1 LAFSPDG
8 KSLVSGSADTTAL
21 VWDLTGLAENGE
33 FRTGRLSPSELQV
46 LWEELAASPSS
57 RATKA
62 LWKLVASPDDCVPF
76 LRRKLRIVAPVDS
89 RTIDER
95 IGDLADDRF
104 PVRKRSMDELEKIG
118 EAAEPALRRALENR
132 PGPEMRQRVEQLLG
146 YLKPAATPERLRLVR
161 AVEVLERIATPA
173 AVELIS
179 DLSKGVPEALL
190 TQEAKA
196 AMARLRGK

>member
-1 LAFSPDG
+1 MMTRELRGQWAGHRGGVTSLAFSPDG

-104 PVRKRSMDELEKIG
+104 PVRKRAMDELEKIG

-146 YLKPAATPERLRLVR
+146 YF
-161 AVEVLERIATPA
+161 
-173 AVELIS
+173 
-179 DLSKGVPEALL
+179 EARRHAGAL
-190 TQEAKA
+190 APSSSCGG
-196 AMARLRGK
+196 ARTNRHASGG

>member
-1 LAFSPDG
+1 
-8 KSLVSGSADTTAL
+8 
-21 VWDLTGLAENGE
+21 
-33 FRTGRLSPSELQV
+33 
-46 LWEELAASPSS
+46 
-57 RATKA
+57 
-62 LWKLVASPDDCVPF
+62 
-76 LRRKLRIVAPVDS
+76 
-89 RTIDER
+89 
-95 IGDLADDRF
+95 
-104 PVRKRSMDELEKIG
+104 
-118 EAAEPALRRALENR
+118 
-132 PGPEMRQRVEQLLG
+132 MRQRVEQLLG